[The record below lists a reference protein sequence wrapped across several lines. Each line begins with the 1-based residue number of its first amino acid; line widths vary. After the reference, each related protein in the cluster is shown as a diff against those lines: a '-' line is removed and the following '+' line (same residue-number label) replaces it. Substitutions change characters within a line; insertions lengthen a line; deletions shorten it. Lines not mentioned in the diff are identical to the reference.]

1 MCKFLEGYKF
11 CDRDFIFSCVSKQE
25 VKNEN
30 YEAAE
35 TLGNTAGAKGVE
47 QREKED
53 EMTSFL
59 DSHQSAAAVNKKLR
73 FETSH
78 EPILVIL

>member
-1 MCKFLEGYKF
+1 MFAF
-11 CDRDFIFSCVSKQE
+11 CRQRLPARRGVARE
-25 VKNEN
+25 VQGD
-30 YEAAE
+30 
-35 TLGNTAGAKGVE
+35 T

-53 EMTSFL
+53 EMTSLL

-78 EPILVIL
+78 EPMLVIL

>member
-1 MCKFLEGYKF
+1 MLEEGGLASLNCGGFEKKA
-11 CDRDFIFSCVSKQE
+11 DGLD
-25 VKNEN
+25 
-30 YEAAE
+30 
-35 TLGNTAGAKGVE
+35 

-59 DSHQSAAAVNKKLR
+59 DSHQSAAAENKKLR

>member
-1 MCKFLEGYKF
+1 M
-11 CDRDFIFSCVSKQE
+11 DAD
-25 VKNEN
+25 VKM
-30 YEAAE
+30 
-35 TLGNTAGAKGVE
+35 

-78 EPILVIL
+78 DPILVIL

>member
-1 MCKFLEGYKF
+1 
-11 CDRDFIFSCVSKQE
+11 V
-25 VKNEN
+25 N
-30 YEAAE
+30 
-35 TLGNTAGAKGVE
+35 

-78 EPILVIL
+78 EPILVILYNKNWKAQTNFDVGHWVTLFIYKLFVFFLRSLGLHLS

>member
-1 MCKFLEGYKF
+1 MRVGL
-11 CDRDFIFSCVSKQE
+11 FIVWRLFSEMIVVSKWEINLKITNPTGKSHQSSP
-25 VKNEN
+25 
-30 YEAAE
+30 
-35 TLGNTAGAKGVE
+35 G

>member
-1 MCKFLEGYKF
+1 M
-11 CDRDFIFSCVSKQE
+11 
-25 VKNEN
+25 
-30 YEAAE
+30 
-35 TLGNTAGAKGVE
+35 VE
-47 QREKED
+47 PKPLITEYGTVQREKED

>member
-1 MCKFLEGYKF
+1 MVF
-11 CDRDFIFSCVSKQE
+11 
-25 VKNEN
+25 
-30 YEAAE
+30 EA
-35 TLGNTAGAKGVE
+35 TTRNKMKHIMLK

-53 EMTSFL
+53 VMTSFL

-78 EPILVIL
+78 DLILVIFTSRERHGHTMGDFEE

>member
-1 MCKFLEGYKF
+1 MNLNKVLNLNVF
-11 CDRDFIFSCVSKQE
+11 CVCDSKR
-25 VKNEN
+25 EN
-30 YEAAE
+30 FPAPPY
-35 TLGNTAGAKGVE
+35 GSI

-78 EPILVIL
+78 DPILVIL